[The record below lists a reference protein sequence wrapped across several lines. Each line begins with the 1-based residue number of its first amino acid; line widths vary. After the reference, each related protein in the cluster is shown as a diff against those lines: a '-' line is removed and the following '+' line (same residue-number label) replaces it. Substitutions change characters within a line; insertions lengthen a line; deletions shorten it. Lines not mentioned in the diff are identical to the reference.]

1 MALDLSSLRIVSY
14 AALAVFSFINWCL
27 TIARLSYTSN
37 LPRGDTLN
45 GGKNFYDP
53 DIVELL
59 ITCMMSIAWALFL
72 IRTIYQ
78 RVEGN
83 LVSTFRGELVG
94 LFVIWMF
101 WTVGGAI
108 ASVRQSP
115 DPCHRHPSQPFR
127 SVSSNLGATLAGARS
142 SKPAKSCLR
151 SSPSAGCRGWLSHS
165 IWVSASRSSLPIM
178 RFWSR
183 CTDNGSALPFRTPR
197 KRATAVRSLLSDQ
210 LPLNGLY
217 NLPVHMLY
225 ACIDSPFSVAP

>member
-45 GGKNFYDP
+45 GDP

-108 ASVRQSP
+108 ASQSWG
-115 DPCHRHPSQPFR
+115 
-127 SVSSNLGATLAGARS
+127 NLGWCAQFQACQIL
-142 SKPAKSCLR
+142 
-151 SSPSAGCRGWLSHS
+151 SAIVAFCWLSWLAVTFNLGVSLTFIVANNALLEPLHGQWVGPAVPNTS
-165 IWVSASRSSLPIM
+165 QTGNSRPVSA
-178 RFWSR
+178 
-183 CTDNGSALPFRTPR
+183 
-197 KRATAVRSLLSDQ
+197 V
-210 LPLNGLY
+210 
-217 NLPVHMLY
+217 
-225 ACIDSPFSVAP
+225 